1 MMNTAWLLSLVIIA
15 LLVGCEKSNE
25 LVFPTAQKTVDPT
38 SRTVHEPDLESL
50 TKRVMTAKFT
60 VDLAFTEFIS
70 HSSPYYTDLYGVH
83 ALKDFTSEKIVNDFI
98 PTSADLITQNNT
110 TVELRFH
117 SGWNATFYPH
127 SILVVKNARSSTDH
141 VYLGG
146 NNAQEV
152 IEHLTEFR
160 DILKRNNLEST
171 YPIENPYYYMEKQV
185 DSAFYS
191 SKPTVTVTTDSTMVH
206 FQIASKAILI
216 YPDPVH
222 GDLPYYMQFLEALK
236 TADIHWLGMEMMP
249 SSMQRTI
256 DSFCIAPTDSA
267 EYIDARHNLTS
278 YFLNAWTPYFRL
290 NISSGEDSPYFKAV
304 DLMRQK
310 KGRVYGLDF
319 DSIDFLLFRYG
330 ESGFGASVRSLNWAN
345 SVSTEGRGI
354 VFGGSSHFT
363 SVKPINMQ
371 DFLVARDFNIKLFS
385 VRPLS
390 NSAESFLLGNK
401 LSFYQGLVSAVL
413 LFSILTSY
421 R

>member
-1 MMNTAWLLSLVIIA
+1 
-15 LLVGCEKSNE
+15 
-25 LVFPTAQKTVDPT
+25 
-38 SRTVHEPDLESL
+38 
-50 TKRVMTAKFT
+50 
-60 VDLAFTEFIS
+60 
-70 HSSPYYTDLYGVH
+70 
-83 ALKDFTSEKIVNDFI
+83 
-98 PTSADLITQNNT
+98 
-110 TVELRFH
+110 
-117 SGWNATFYPH
+117 
-127 SILVVKNARSSTDH
+127 
-141 VYLGG
+141 
-146 NNAQEV
+146 
-152 IEHLTEFR
+152 
-160 DILKRNNLEST
+160 
-171 YPIENPYYYMEKQV
+171 MEKQV